1 MVIIVMGVAGVGKTA
16 IGERLAA
23 VLGWRFV
30 EGDDFHPPANVA
42 KMAAGVALTDEDR
55 APWLA
60 RLRGLI
66 EEALAQGADV
76 VLSCSALKERYRR
89 LLTVDPARVRWV
101 YLWAPPE
108 LIASRLARRT
118 GHFMPLSLLES
129 QLATLE
135 VPEEALAVE
144 VTPGPDEV
152 VAEIRA
158 RLGLSPRTGSPGL
171 T

>member
-1 MVIIVMGVAGVGKTA
+1 MVIIVMGVAGVGKTT
-16 IGERLAA
+16 IGRRLAEG
-23 VLGWRFV
+23 LGWRFL
-30 EGDDFHPPANVA
+30 EGDDFHPATNVV

-66 EEALAQGADV
+66 AEALAQGEDV
-76 VLSCSALKERYRR
+76 VLTCSALKQRYRQ
-89 LLTVDPARVRWV
+89 LLTVEPTRMRWV
-101 YLWAPPE
+101 YLWAQPA
-108 LIASRLARRT
+108 LIASRLAQRT

-135 VPEEALAVE
+135 APEDALAVD
-144 VTPGPDEV
+144 VAQGPDEV
-152 VAEIRA
+152 VAVIRA
-158 RLGLSPRTGSPGL
+158 RLGLSPRTGSPGV